1 MGFDDAVEGA
11 LDILRRRS
19 RVSYD
24 ALRRQFDLDDEAIS
38 ALRHELVDVLEA
50 ADDERGELLVLRAGD
65 AAPRRREAEPQAERR
80 QLTVLA
86 ADLVGSTAL
95 SMRLDPEDLREL
107 MHVYQSTCTRTIE
120 RLGGHVATWQGDGVF
135 VLFGY
140 PRAGED
146 DAVRAVRCGWEIVE
160 DLRPA
165 RERFKREHGISL
177 AVRIGVHTGATVV
190 GDEGT
195 TSAWQTHAFGG
206 TPNIAARVAAFAEP
220 DTITVTE
227 STRRLVAGYFL
238 FKGLGAKKLKGV
250 SHPHELH
257 QVTGPG
263 KVRDRFAVSLV
274 RGLTPFVGRGRERA
288 HLSEATERAR
298 TGRMTAI
305 LITGD
310 PGIGKSR
317 LVHHVREQAVG
328 LQQLHCQCSP
338 YHRGTALH
346 PILEALRRRWGID
359 DAPQARLDALR
370 VALAR
375 HHELDTTRN
384 LALLAAVLE
393 LGSPPGA
400 PSLGSPQRQRADLL
414 ELLVALLRDEAH
426 RTPLVVAIEDV
437 HWIDP
442 STIELLDALLGSGR
456 DIPLMLLLTAR
467 PEFAP
472 PWAAE
477 AGLELLVLDRLAASE
492 TRELIMRVAP
502 EAGLSPTAIERLA
515 DGTDGV
521 PLFVEEMTR
530 AVLESGAVAAAPES
544 DIPTTLYGC
553 LMARLDRDRA
563 TLTVAQVAAAIG
575 REFGR
580 DLLGM
585 VCDLSEAQVD
595 DCLRALV
602 DAQLL
607 DLVDGPRPR
616 FAFRH
621 ALIQETARGSLLRS
635 TRQEYHRRIADVTL
649 EHFPHVAEE
658 QPALIAQHL
667 ESAGRSVEA
676 VLHWMRAGQRAVQR
690 SSNAEAILH
699 LEHALEVLGALPDDD
714 DRARIELPLRVLA
727 AVPLTL
733 TRGWTAPAVEAH
745 YQRARE
751 LCARVG
757 DTPQL
762 FPTLVGLVTY
772 LIVSGQLEEARTMCE
787 ADLALARAGGNS
799 DFELEAE
806 VDLGNTLFYV
816 GLPAE
821 SRLHLARADELHVPA
836 RHHQHAFLYGREPG
850 AVARLHRAL
859 ALWSLGEPD
868 AALEC
873 LRSAE
878 ALLSAW
884 PHPFTECWIQTGAAV
899 VHMLRGEVTLV
910 RRTAE
915 AAIATS
921 TVEGFPNW
929 LAQANVYRG
938 WALVM
943 EGDRSGLTQM
953 AEGLDLWSMTGA
965 QLMVPWLRYVMAEAL
980 DHCGRTG
987 EAIATLA
994 GAREHVARTGERWC
1008 EPELMRLSAEIELRA
1023 GDSSR
1028 ERAAAQL
1035 RAAMELAR
1043 ERSAR
1048 SFQLRAATS
1057 LARVT
1062 GDASALK
1069 GCIAQFDEGHMT
1081 RDLVDAHSVLE
1092 ATASAVR
1099 TT

>member
-1 MGFDDAVEGA
+1 
-11 LDILRRRS
+11 
-19 RVSYD
+19 
-24 ALRRQFDLDDEAIS
+24 
-38 ALRHELVDVLEA
+38 
-50 ADDERGELLVLRAGD
+50 
-65 AAPRRREAEPQAERR
+65 
-80 QLTVLA
+80 
-86 ADLVGSTAL
+86 
-95 SMRLDPEDLREL
+95 
-107 MHVYQSTCTRTIE
+107 
-120 RLGGHVATWQGDGVF
+120 
-135 VLFGY
+135 
-140 PRAGED
+140 
-146 DAVRAVRCGWEIVE
+146 
-160 DLRPA
+160 
-165 RERFKREHGISL
+165 
-177 AVRIGVHTGATVV
+177 VH
-190 GDEGT
+190 
-195 TSAWQTHAFGG
+195 
-206 TPNIAARVAAFAEP
+206 
-220 DTITVTE
+220 
-227 STRRLVAGYFL
+227 GYFL
-238 FKGLGAKKLKGV
+238 FKALGTHKLKGV

-263 KVRDRFAVSLV
+263 NVRDRFAVSLV
-274 RGLTPFVGRGRERA
+274 RGLTPLVGRDRERA
-288 HLSEATERAR
+288 HLSDAAERAR
-298 TGRMTAI
+298 AGQLTAV

-317 LVHHVREQAVG
+317 LVHYVRQEAVR

-346 PILEALRRRWGID
+346 PILEGLRRRWGL
-359 DAPQARLDALR
+359 DAAAQSQLGALR
-370 VALAR
+370 VALAQ
-375 HHELDTTRN
+375 HGELDTTRN
-384 LALLAAVLE
+384 LALLAAVFDLE
-393 LGSPPGA
+393 RPSGA
-400 PSLGSPQRQRADLL
+400 PSLGSPQRQRADTLGLL
-414 ELLVALLRDEAH
+414 VELLRAEAR
-426 RTPLVVAIEDV
+426 RTPLLLAIEDV

-442 STIELLDALLGSGR
+442 STIELLAALLGSGS
-456 DIPLMLLLTAR
+456 DIPLLLLLTAR
-467 PEFAP
+467 PEFSP
-472 PWAAE
+472 PWGAD
-477 AGLELLVLDRLAASE
+477 AGLELLALDRLAPSE

-502 EAGLSPTAIERLA
+502 AAELSPTAIERLA

-530 AVLESGAVAAAPES
+530 AVLESGAVASEPES

-563 TLTVAQVAAAIG
+563 TLTVAQVAASIG

-585 VCDLSEAQVD
+585 VCDLGEAQVD

-607 DLVDGPRPR
+607 DVVGGARPR

-635 TRQEYHRRIADVTL
+635 TRQEYHGRIADVTL

-658 QPALIAQHL
+658 QPELIAQHL
-667 ESAGRSVEA
+667 ESAGRPVEA
-676 VLHWMRAGQRAVQR
+676 VLQWMRAGQRAVQR

-699 LEHALEVLGALPDDD
+699 LEHALELLSALPDDD

-772 LIVSGQLEEARTMCE
+772 LIVSGQLEEARAMCE
-787 ADLALARAGGNS
+787 ADLVLARGGGNA

-806 VDLGNTLFYV
+806 LDLGNTLFYV
-816 GLPAE
+816 GRPAE
-821 SRLHLARADELHVPA
+821 TRAHLARVEELYEPA
-836 RHHQHAFLYGREPG
+836 RHHQHAFLYGREPA

-859 ALWSLGEPD
+859 ASWCLGEPD
-868 AALEC
+868 AALGF

-878 ALLSAW
+878 ALLSEW
-884 PHPFTECWIQTGAAV
+884 PHPFTECWIETGAAV
-899 VHMLRGEVTLV
+899 IHMLRGEVKLV
-910 RRTAE
+910 RQTAE
-915 AAIATS
+915 GAIATA

-943 EGDRSGLTQM
+943 EGDRSGLSQM

-965 QLMVPWLRYVMAEAL
+965 QLMVPWLRYTMAEAL

-987 EAIATLA
+987 EAIAMLG
-994 GAREHVARTGERWC
+994 GALDHVARTGERWC
-1008 EPELMRLSAEIELRA
+1008 EPELMRLSAEIDLRA
-1023 GDSSR
+1023 GNSTR
-1028 ERAAAQL
+1028 ERAAGRL
-1035 RAAMELAR
+1035 RTAMELAR
-1043 ERSAR
+1043 GQSAR

-1069 GCIAQFDEGHMT
+1069 ACLARFGEGHAT
-1081 RDLVDAHSVLE
+1081 RDLIDARSVLE
-1092 ATASAVR
+1092 ATASAAR
-1099 TT
+1099 AT